1 MGLVTMPTANFC
13 MELRLLARH
22 CYTPY
27 LLPWRVCCRI
37 DVDVNMG
44 MAQHALVWEYTG
56 VAPGQLPGP
65 EQDWVEAGQK
75 SILLAN
81 TPWHYKLAA

>member
-1 MGLVTMPTANFC
+1 M
-13 MELRLLARH
+13 
-22 CYTPY
+22 
-27 LLPWRVCCRI
+27 